1 MARLPDR
8 DLSRAVLIGTS
19 RYQDTSLESLPGV
32 ANNLSD
38 LAVALTAPQGAGL
51 PASNCV
57 VLRDPPAQAV
67 VGDHIAAAASEA
79 EDVLLVYY
87 SGHGLMSWDGNNE
100 LFLALRDTKAKQL
113 RTSALRYGDLRQDIL
128 DSSAR
133 TKVLI
138 MDCCFAGR
146 TLDHRM
152 GVNPAGD
159 DADTLLSEA
168 DIAGTYVLAATE
180 NRALAPP
187 GWRNTLF
194 TGELLRLLRE
204 GVATEPGVLVTLDVL
219 FREVK
224 ASMIR
229 HNWPEPRCN
238 NRDSAAHLAL
248 GQNMA
253 HELRKALVALK
264 ADIDQLAAEEA
275 LTERAYAT
283 AAEKI
288 SRLTLPPYTASAPIL
303 RERIVAAEQFA
314 PQGRLPAAATLGELT
329 GAVDRARCKARDAR
343 QLADDPVDRRDR
355 LRGRL
360 KGYQAMAV
368 RLRVAEDTE
377 VAQRYA
383 VARELLWT
391 KPCDLAEATQ
401 AVNEYQKAVTDRR
414 EKLG

>member
-1 MARLPDR
+1 MARLPDPG
-8 DLSRAVLIGTS
+8 LSRAVLIGTS
-19 RYQDTSLESLPGV
+19 QYQDPALESLPGV
-32 ANNLSD
+32 ANNLADFS
-38 LAVALTAPQGAGL
+38 AALTSPQGSSL
-51 PASNCV
+51 PGAHCV
-57 VLRDPPAQAV
+57 VLRDPPAQAA
-67 VGDHIAAAASEA
+67 VGDHIVAAAGEA

-113 RTSALRYGDLRQDIL
+113 RTSALRYADLRQDIL

-146 TLDHRM
+146 TLDHTM
-152 GVNPAGD
+152 GDA
-159 DADTLLSEA
+159 ADTLLSEA

-204 GVATEPGVLVTLDVL
+204 GVATEPGVLLTLDVL

-224 ASMIR
+224 AAMSR

-253 HELRKALVALK
+253 HELRKALAALK

-283 AAEKI
+283 ANEKI
-288 SRLTLPPYTASAPIL
+288 TKPNLPPYTATAPIL
-303 RERIVAAEQFA
+303 RERLAAAEQFA
-314 PQGRLPAAATLGELT
+314 PQGRLPAAATLGELA
-329 GAVDRARCKARDAR
+329 GAVDRAMTHARKAR
-343 QLADDPVDRRDR
+343 QFADHPVDRRDR

-368 RLRVAEDTE
+368 RLRFAEDTE

-383 VARELLWT
+383 RARDLLWT
-391 KPCDLAEATQ
+391 KPCDLVQATR
-401 AVNEYQKAVTDRR
+401 AVNAYQKAVTDRR
-414 EKLG
+414 ERLG